1 MRMNGR
7 LRVIAYENSIEIP
20 LAEACFF
27 GFFILLSVTKG
38 MGLYEGQKLF
48 ELLVIPAFLFA
59 VLKILITP
67 YTKRQW
73 VMQILFLFM
82 TALVFINSRER
93 GILFLAFTVLGM
105 KNISVKKVFHVGLW
119 VWSICSI
126 VLSIFSFFRLEHT
139 VYRVHEKMGLGH
151 IFRWSLGFT
160 HPNILHITYLALC
173 AFILYELG
181 DSYKFKSF
189 IYLMAGNILI
199 FLYSVSYTGF
209 GIVSV
214 LLAGCLYVQ
223 FRPKFC
229 FVEKVL
235 MNLVFPVCLALSFI
249 APFYLYDN
257 KYAAK
262 VQRLNFIL
270 NTRILL
276 AEQFLRSEYHSL
288 FGADI
293 SKIVQSS
300 MTLDNSY
307 VWGYI
312 NYGLIP
318 ISIII
323 LGYFALLFYDTH
335 KQKTRELMILVC
347 FLGAGWTEQ
356 LLFNTSF
363 KNVTLIFLGSLLFIQ
378 KDGAKE
384 YCLFPQMQRT
394 VVIPFAGLPE
404 RLYAAARSVWK
415 RCRMKI
421 IGWSALGIVL
431 GIVLCA
437 VLYTAPVGYVVPRFY
452 TDGKDQTS
460 VYVESRNDPSYEGWK
475 IMNYADADTQMQL
488 IQGKAIML
496 ETVRYYV
503 GSALIGGLCGM
514 TVGIIYC
521 GSKRHDTDKQSGGK
535 VKTVGVHE

>member
-1 MRMNGR
+1 MNGK
-7 LRVIAYENSIEIP
+7 LRVVAYENSIEIP
-20 LAEACFF
+20 LTEACFF
-27 GFFILLSVTKG
+27 GFFIILSLTKG
-38 MGLYEGQKLF
+38 LGLYEGQKLF

-73 VMQILFLFM
+73 VMQILFLLM
-82 TALVFINSRER
+82 TLLVFFNSHER

-119 VWSICSI
+119 VWSLCAI

-139 VYRVHEKMGLGH
+139 VYRVHEKMGLGY

-173 AFILYELG
+173 AFILYGLG
-181 DSYKFKSF
+181 DSYRFRHF
-189 IYLMAGNILI
+189 IYLMAGNILV

-209 GIVSV
+209 GIVAV
-214 LLAGCLYVQ
+214 LLVGYLYVQ
-223 FRPKFC
+223 LRPRFC
-229 FVEKVL
+229 FIEKILV
-235 MNLVFPVCLALSFI
+235 NLVFPVCLALSFV
-249 APFYLYDN
+249 APFYLYDQR
-257 KYAAK
+257 YAAQ
-262 VQRLNFIL
+262 VQKLNFIL

-276 AEQFLRSEYHSL
+276 AEQFLRSEYRSL

-293 SKIVQSS
+293 SQVVQSS
-300 MTLDNSY
+300 MTMDNSY

-318 ISIII
+318 ISIIV
-323 LGYFALLFYDTH
+323 LGYFVLLFYDTH
-335 KQKTRELMILVC
+335 KQNTRELMILVC

-363 KNVTLIFLGSLLFIQ
+363 KNVTLIFLGNLLFMQ
-378 KDGAKE
+378 KNGSTE

-394 VVIPFAGLPE
+394 IVIPFVGLPD
-404 RLYAAARSVWK
+404 RLYAAACSVWSG
-415 RCRMKI
+415 CRVKI
-421 IGWSALGIVL
+421 AGWSALGIIL
-431 GIVLCA
+431 GIVMCA
-437 VLYTAPVGYVVPRFY
+437 VLYTVPVGYVVPRFY

-460 VYVESRNDPSYEGWK
+460 VYVESSDDPSYEGWK
-475 IMNYADADTQMQL
+475 IMNYADSDTQMQL
-488 IQGKAIML
+488 VQGKAITL

-514 TVGIIYC
+514 AVGTLYL
-521 GSKRHDTDKQSGGK
+521 GSRHRNTDQPSGGK
-535 VKTVGVHE
+535 VKTVGEHE